1 MKRMIV
7 STTKVEA
14 AYDASNLGD
23 VVRGFAQEDRENPHL
38 SQRYITILNRNGN
51 SIVSG
56 YAQDVEQS
64 REFKQHQQD
73 KIVNWEAYFNDVTL
87 TIEEVK

>member
-38 SQRYITILNRNGN
+38 SRRYLTILN
-51 SIVSG
+51 VSG
-56 YAQDVEQS
+56 KTIVRGYAEDVEQS
-64 REFKQHQQD
+64 TEFKEHEND
-73 KIVNWEAYFNDVTL
+73 RILNWDAYFNDVTL
-87 TIEEVK
+87 TVEEIK